1 MILLFSC
8 SEKKVDEKM
17 TNKVNISK
25 NTINNYKDNTSILRD
40 LRVKVISGSCSS
52 YDMALYDK
60 LVKANSKEKT
70 LTLKMNASA

>member
-1 MILLFSC
+1 
-8 SEKKVDEKM
+8 M

-40 LRVKVISGSCSS
+40 LRVRVISGSCSP

-60 LVKANSKEKT
+60 LVNVKEKEKT
-70 LTLKMNASA
+70 LTFKMNVSA

>member
-1 MILLFSC
+1 
-8 SEKKVDEKM
+8 M

-25 NTINNYKDNTSILRD
+25 NTINNYKDNTSILKD
-40 LRVKVISGSCSS
+40 LRVRVISGSCSP